1 MARLGYGTDI
11 TTGVTEATGTV
22 VTIAHGDIT
31 DGTIGAGVALVTDM
45 DGADMDGAVM
55 ATGMDGAD
63 ITIFGAHQVITD
75 TVGMEAMATTAM
87 PTIVVEECITITPQL
102 PITTI
107 VRHYAVDLTG
117 LQAAVILP
125 GIEVLQLHEVI
136 LLQEVVEMESLIEE
150 L

>member
-1 MARLGYGTDI
+1 MVLARLGYGTDI

-45 DGADMDGAVM
+45 DGAVM
-55 ATGMDGAD
+55 ATDMDGAD

-75 TVGMEAMATTAM
+75 TVGMEDMAMATEAM
-87 PTIVVEECITITPQL
+87 PTIVVEEDITITLPL
-102 PITTI
+102 PITPI